1 MYIFLV
7 GLPGVG
13 KTRTIQKG
21 AKFISELQELHV
33 APTSVTMASLVDCMM
48 ESKRIVP
55 NLPDGPLEYN
65 SIYCMPDELGA
76 FMSKYDE
83 DLIGGLTT
91 FWDCVPYS
99 QARRGRD
106 IKIKIKAPQLNL
118 ILGCTPSNLLKVVP
132 EFAWDQGFM
141 SRVVMVYSHDKPL
154 IDIFNNPTVAIPK
167 EMLRDIKSISALIGG
182 FGWDEDFSRAVNN
195 WRQLGKPPVPQH
207 PKLVHYNVRRE
218 TNLLKLAMVANVDR
232 GDSMLLTAQDFNIA
246 MGWLLE
252 VEKSMPDI
260 FRAAGGV
267 GDSKAMD
274 EIYYFVSQFSD
285 AVSESKIVSY
295 AKERVPL
302 NSVRK
307 VIEIMES
314 AEMIKMVGIDRVTGY
329 RQFKAIP
336 KD

>member
-13 KTRTIQKG
+13 KTRSIQKG
-21 AKFISELQELHV
+21 ANFITELQELHV
-33 APTSVTMASLVDCMM
+33 APTSVTMASLVDCLM

-55 NLPDGPLEYN
+55 NLPDAPLEYN

-99 QARRGRD
+99 QSRRGRE

-118 ILGCTPSNLLKVVP
+118 ILGCTPSNLLKVIP

-141 SRVVMVYSHDKPL
+141 SRVVMVYSSDKPL
-154 IDIFNNPTVAIPK
+154 IDIFSNPTREMPK
-167 EMLRDIKSISALIGG
+167 DMLRDLKSIASLIGG
-182 FGWDEDFSRAVNN
+182 FGWDENFSKAVNE
-195 WRQLGKPPVPQH
+195 WRQQGKPPVPKH
-207 PKLVHYNVRRE
+207 PKLIHYNVRRE

-232 GDSMLLTAQDFNIA
+232 GDTMLLTIEDLNTA

-252 VEKSMPDI
+252 AERFMPDV
-260 FRAAGGV
+260 FRAAGG
-267 GDSKAMD
+267 GADSKAMD
-274 EIYYFVSQFSD
+274 EIYYFISQFNGVIPE
-285 AVSESKIVSY
+285 AKIVSY

-302 NSVRK
+302 HAVRK
-307 VIEIMES
+307 VIEIMEG
-314 AEMIKMVGIDRVTGY
+314 AEMIKIVGVDKSTGT
-329 RQFKAIP
+329 RLFKALP
-336 KD
+336 KS